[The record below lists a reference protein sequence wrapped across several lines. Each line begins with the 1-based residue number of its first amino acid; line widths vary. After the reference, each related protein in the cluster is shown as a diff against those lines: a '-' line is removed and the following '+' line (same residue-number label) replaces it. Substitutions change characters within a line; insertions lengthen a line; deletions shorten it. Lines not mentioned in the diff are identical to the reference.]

1 MKTWYLVPFAIL
13 LGLLIGRWFPN
24 EDVRVNQP
32 NSAKEGRDRA
42 AEKAVTKAPGLDEL
56 TRMMKIPDRAS
67 RPIQKATTNRV
78 AALNAGGMTNT
89 PVAAKQPARPQTP
102 EDLQARIEEAQALWK
117 TRVDIARAQMLDQLG
132 LAGNAEKCA
141 AFDLTINEMN
151 QALLETMQM
160 MAADLKS
167 GADASPELGMRAI
180 AQMTTSMA
188 ATYERLGDVID
199 VDKRATLSNMQMQDF
214 IDPGVIS
221 PLIEVQDKMQ
231 GFQNGPQGP
240 FSGRRKKE
248 APTP

>member
-1 MKTWYLVPFAIL
+1 MKTWYLVPFALL

-24 EDVRVNQP
+24 DDVRVSQP
-32 NSAKEGRDRA
+32 NAAKEGRGRA
-42 AEKAVTKAPGLDEL
+42 AEKPVAKAPGLDEL

-67 RPIQKATTNRV
+67 RPVQQLATNRTEEAKAGSV
-78 AALNAGGMTNT
+78 TNAPG
-89 PVAAKQPARPQTP
+89 AAKPARPQTP

-132 LAGNAEKCA
+132 LVGNAEKCE
-141 AFDLTINEMN
+141 AFDATINEMN

-160 MAADLKS
+160 MAADLKN
-167 GADASPELGMRAI
+167 GAEASPELGMRAL

-188 ATYERLGDVID
+188 ATYERLGDVVD
-199 VDKRATLSNMQMQDF
+199 ADKRAALSSMQMHDF

-231 GFQNGPQGP
+231 GFQAGPQGP

-248 APTP
+248 AATP